1 MSVRGRLTG
10 LGVAATAVAA
20 IVAGGT
26 TAATAATGAAAS
38 AAKPGTTSTKALAEA
53 PAWAAPKQTIREGDT
68 GSAVVALQKRLN
80 SLRYYPGPDN
90 GKFEN
95 DTIEAVW
102 AFQEVQGLSVDGVV
116 GPKTWAALEHPKSP
130 TPHNPKV
137 ATRVEVNLKMRVL
150 VLYHNHSIE
159 LISHVSSGGGYYFCD
174 PGGGCGYAVTPT
186 GTYHTTDYMAG
197 WVTVPLG
204 EMYNPVFF
212 IGREYAIHGDTDV
225 PENPVSHGC
234 IRVPMDVANFFHNLI
249 KTPGTE
255 VIVYN

>member
-1 MSVRGRLTG
+1 MSVRGRLAG

-20 IVAGGT
+20 IAAGST

-38 AAKPGTTSTKALAEA
+38 AAKPGAISTKALAVA
-53 PAWAAPKQTIREGDT
+53 PAWTAPKQTLREGDT

-80 SLRYYPGPDN
+80 SMHYYPGPDN
-90 GKFEN
+90 GKFTN
-95 DTIEAVW
+95 DVIEAVW

-150 VLYHNHSIE
+150 VLYHNHKIE
-159 LISHVSSGGGYYFCD
+159 LISHVSSGGGYYFCS

-186 GTYHTTDYMAG
+186 GDFTTTAFMPG

-204 EMYNPVFF
+204 EMYDPVFF
-212 IGREYAIHGDTDV
+212 IGTAYAIHGDTDV
-225 PENPVSHGC
+225 PLQPVSHGC
-234 IRVPMDVANFFHNLI
+234 VRIPMDVAAFFHALVP
-249 KTPGTE
+249 TPGTP
-255 VIVYN
+255 VYIRG